1 MQKLK
6 RSKIILILAIVLVMV
21 LFLFPIK
28 LTYKDGGTTTYNA
41 VLYKVIIWNIL
52 DQNEPGG
59 YRRGSEIHLFPN
71 NFHDLEYYEEITF
84 PDQERDQ
91 ENESE
96 HKNNSDEEGSI
107 PFKIA

>member
-6 RSKIILILAIVLVMV
+6 RSKIILILAIVLVMA
-21 LFLFPIK
+21 LLLFPIK

-59 YRRGSEIHLFPN
+59 YRRGSGVL
-71 NFHDLEYYEEITF
+71 
-84 PDQERDQ
+84 
-91 ENESE
+91 
-96 HKNNSDEEGSI
+96 
-107 PFKIA
+107 

>member
-1 MQKLK
+1 M
-6 RSKIILILAIVLVMV
+6 ILAIVLVMA
-21 LFLFPIK
+21 LLLFPIK

-71 NFHDLEYYEEITF
+71 NFHDLEYYEGITF
-84 PDQERDQ
+84 PDQ

-96 HKNNSDEEGSI
+96 HKYNSDEEGSI